1 MCFRSLLHRR
11 KEIFLIVLLFFLL
24 HVMLDDSDFGEES
37 TNDEKSHQA
46 KEHKSAKS
54 KSEARNDLNVTSEA
68 IHPKVVV
75 YNRVPKCG
83 SQTMSMLVNQLSR
96 KNGFLSKAVFE
107 AGETP
112 DRTTTQQKAFMGELK
127 GYSKDQKVLYTRH
140 QYFIDFD
147 QFEWADPV
155 YINLIRD
162 PVDRFASFYYFSRF
176 GNKRAQDAGRTKQ
189 QVPSNILNENIDD
202 CITRRRTECT
212 EPIWHTVPYIC
223 GNDKSCLQR
232 HESAVQQAKQNIDSK
247 YVVVG
252 ILEELKG
259 TLGVLENVLPDFFEG
274 AVNHLS
280 EIRNDTYTVKK
291 KAMTDAAREYFSNET
306 ALKLEYDL
314 YNHAKARLFEQ
325 MRRLKISPSSS
336 N

>member
-1 MCFRSLLHRR
+1 
-11 KEIFLIVLLFFLL
+11 
-24 HVMLDDSDFGEES
+24 MLDDSDIEES
-37 TNDEKSHQA
+37 ESNASHGKNDH
-46 KEHKSAKS
+46 KEADS
-54 KSEARNDLNVTSEA
+54 KFVHRSDLNVTSDA
-68 IHPKVVV
+68 IHPRVVV

-112 DRTTTQQKAFMGELK
+112 DRTISQQKSFMNELK
-127 GYSKDQKVLYTRH
+127 NYAKDQPVMYTRH

-147 QFEWADPV
+147 QFEWAEPV

-176 GNKRAQDAGRTKQ
+176 GNKRAQDAGRSKQ
-189 QVPSNILNENIDD
+189 QVPSNILNESIDD
-202 CITRRRTECT
+202 CITGRRRECT

-223 GNDKSCLQR
+223 GNDRSCLQR
-232 HESAVQQAKQNIDSK
+232 HESSVQQAKQNIDSK

-259 TLGVLENVLPDFFEG
+259 SLGVFEKVLPDFFAG

-280 EIRNDTYTVKK
+280 QIRNDTYTVNKK
-291 KAMTDAAREYFSNET
+291 QMTDAAREYLANET

-314 YNHAKARLFEQ
+314 YNHARARLYEQ
-325 MRRLKISPSSS
+325 MRRLNISPSS
-336 N
+336 